1 MFKAAGFY
9 GATVEALT
17 LSIEQKCATEK
28 HIAHAGLSHAIN
40 VHVLDYREMPESF
53 HHAFDAV
60 VSIDVMEHSEFL
72 FFEILLV
79 DSHAGNFSRDGIHVR
94 MVSKDGLG
102 HET

>member
-28 HIAHAGLSHAIN
+28 HIADAGLSHAIN

-60 VSIDVMEHSEFL
+60 VSIGVMEHSEVL
-72 FFEILLV
+72 FSSETLMT
-79 DSHAGNFSRDGIHVR
+79 DSIRTQIQSGQNTCPCGFKRWSGP
-94 MVSKDGLG
+94 
-102 HET
+102 